1 MRVQFRSNCCPCNV
15 ELTKGIN
22 FLDAPHNVVKV
33 LLDSKTR
40 RNACRVSVEKAQQGW
55 VNRRGLVQSTQDC
68 HGNDDHAGA
77 GNSDGDDFDD
87 GDGDDNGHGDHGEQ

>member
-1 MRVQFRSNCCPCNV
+1 MLRLLSLEPKTATDDDEDNERSQGTFRQQDTPKRLQGV
-15 ELTKGIN
+15 
-22 FLDAPHNVVKV
+22 
-33 LLDSKTR
+33 R
-40 RNACRVSVEKAQQGW
+40 RKSPARA

>member
-22 FLDAPHNVVKV
+22 FLDAPYNVVKV

-40 RNACRVSVEKAQQGW
+40 RKACRVSVEKAQQGW
-55 VNRRGLVQSTQDC
+55 VNRIGLVQSTQVQ
-68 HGNDDHAGA
+68 NAKERPTKSA
-77 GNSDGDDFDD
+77 TMLILSS
-87 GDGDDNGHGDHGEQ
+87 